1 MKGNEVVGHS
11 QPGSQGK
18 SPAYL
23 MSFYNKFTCLVDQED
38 Q

>member
-1 MKGNEVVGHS
+1 MKSLVIANT
-11 QPGSQGK
+11 GSQGK